1 MKIKYA
7 HTNIISKDWE
17 KLADFYIK
25 VFNCKPV
32 PPKREQSGEWLE
44 KGTGVKNASLKGIHL
59 RLPGHG
65 NNAPTLEIY
74 EYQEMLEKEN
84 PVANRKGFSH
94 IAFEV
99 ENVYEI
105 VEKIKSLG
113 GNMLGEI
120 VKREISKV
128 GIITFVYATDLEGNI
143 IEVQNW
149 NYSN

>member
-1 MKIKYA
+1 MYCLLPAFNKIKGCKVVGICGKDSERM
-7 HTNIISKDWE
+7 TN
-17 KLADFYIK
+17 Y
-25 VFNCKPV
+25 CK
-32 PPKREQSGEWLE
+32 KF
-44 KGTGVKNASLKGIHL
+44 GVN
-59 RLPGHG
+59 RYT
-65 NNAPTLEIY
+65 NW
-74 EYQEMLEKEN
+74 QEMLEKEN

-143 IEVQNW
+143 IEVQN
-149 NYSN
+149 NITL